1 MRQENGLTSR
11 KEQAAL
17 LVARDTQT
25 DEAIAA
31 EIGVG
36 RATLARWKDDPRFAR
51 RVEEHR
57 ELWREHVTQT
67 GIAVMEQRVA
77 TLNDLHDRMLTVI
90 SERAASP
97 EMQDVPGGKTGL
109 LAHQMKAIG
118 TGQNQ
123 TVIDEY
129 VFDAALVREIR
140 AHQEQVAKE
149 LGQWVDRR
157 EDKHDITV
165 RQRPDLS
172 RLTDEELKLAE
183 QLTRRALGSGDDS
196 GGASEP

>member
-1 MRQENGLTSR
+1 MGHRAALSGRQ
-11 KEQAAL
+11 EQAAM
-17 LVARDTQT
+17 LVARDAQSDDSIASEVGIGRQT
-25 DEAIAA
+25 L
-31 EIGVG
+31 V
-36 RATLARWKDDPRFAR
+36 RWKNDPTFSR

-57 ELWREHVTQT
+57 ELWREHVAQT
-67 GIAVMEQRVA
+67 GIAVMENRVA
-77 TLNDLHDRMLTVI
+77 TLNDLHDRMLMVI
-90 SERAASP
+90 AERARDPA
-97 EMQDVPGGKTGL
+97 MQDVPGGSTGL
-109 LAHQMKAIG
+109 LVHQMKAIG

-172 RLTDEELKLAE
+172 RLTDDELSIAENLA
-183 QLTRRALGSGDDS
+183 RRALGPGDDP
-196 GGASEP
+196 GGMGTA